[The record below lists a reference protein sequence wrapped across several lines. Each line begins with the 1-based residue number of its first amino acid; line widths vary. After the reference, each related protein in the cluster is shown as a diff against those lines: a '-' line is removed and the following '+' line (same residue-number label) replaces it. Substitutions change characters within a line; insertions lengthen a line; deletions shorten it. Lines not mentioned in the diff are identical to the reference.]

1 MRIIRLR
8 SVRMAFAAAMLLAS
22 PAMIPAHAQSNH
34 GPASVADL
42 AEGLLDAVVNISTS
56 QNVGGNGRT
65 QPRMQAPDGSPFQDF
80 FDEFFKDRQGEGPRN
95 RKVSSLGSGFVIDA
109 EEGIIVTNNHV
120 IDGADDIEVNFADGS
135 KLKAELVG
143 ADSKTDLAVLKVE
156 PVKPLTEVP
165 WGQSDKMRIGDWV
178 MAIGNPFGLGGTVTV
193 GIISARGRDINS
205 GPYDNFIQTD
215 AAINRGNSGG
225 PLFNMN
231 GEVIGINTAII
242 SPSGGSI
249 GIGFA
254 VPTELAVN
262 VIDQLREFG
271 ETRRGWLGVQI
282 QLVSEEIAESL
293 GLKDAKG
300 ALVGDVFKDGP
311 ADKAGIQSGD
321 IVLSFDGKEIE
332 TMRDLPKI
340 VADTPVG
347 EKVDVVLFR
356 KGEQQ
361 TVQVEVGRLEE
372 GEKAMTASKESDED
386 ATEEDTAKPVLGMTL
401 EELGEELRDAEG
413 VSAEVKGVYILDVKE
428 GSSAEDKGIEAG
440 NVIIEVN
447 QEPVSTPADVAE
459 RVAELEKSGRKNALL
474 MISSKDGDIR
484 FVVVRIEG

>member
-1 MRIIRLR
+1 MSRFITSRR
-8 SVRMAFAAAMLLAS
+8 QFLAS
-22 PAMIPAHAQSNH
+22 STAGIALAASGLPRPA
-34 GPASVADL
+34 L
-42 AEGLLDAVVNISTS
+42 ATA
-56 QNVGGNGRT
+56 GR
-65 QPRMQAPDGSPFQDF
+65 P
-80 FDEFFKDRQGEGPRN
+80 
-95 RKVSSLGSGFVIDA
+95 VI
-109 EEGIIVTNNHV
+109 TH
-120 IDGADDIEVNFADGS
+120 
-135 KLKAELVG
+135 
-143 ADSKTDLAVLKVE
+143 
-156 PVKPLTEVP
+156 
-165 WGQSDKMRIGDWV
+165 
-178 MAIGNPFGLGGTVTV
+178 
-193 GIISARGRDINS
+193 
-205 GPYDNFIQTD
+205 
-215 AAINRGNSGG
+215 
-225 PLFNMN
+225 
-231 GEVIGINTAII
+231 
-242 SPSGGSI
+242 
-249 GIGFA
+249 
-254 VPTELAVN
+254 
-262 VIDQLREFG
+262 
-271 ETRRGWLGVQI
+271 
-282 QLVSEEIAESL
+282 
-293 GLKDAKG
+293 
-300 ALVGDVFKDGP
+300 
-311 ADKAGIQSGD
+311 GIQSGD